1 MSEPSVAVN
10 GSAVEGLRKKERRA
24 KVRHASNQETACHQM
39 ASQPSDAWWEAATV
53 HDISSTGI
61 GLVLQRPV
69 EPGAVLIV
77 GFEDM
82 SQLLAVRVVH
92 TTPQDTGWFAG
103 CKFTNKLS
111 DAELRALL

>member
-10 GSAVEGLRKKERRA
+10 GSAVEGLHKKDRRA
-24 KVRHASNQETACHQM
+24 KVRHASHHETSCHQM
-39 ASQPSDAWWEAATV
+39 ASQPSDTWWEGATV
-53 HDISSTGI
+53 RDISATGI
-61 GLVLQRPV
+61 GLVLQRQV

-82 SQLLAVRVVH
+82 TQLLAVRVVH
-92 TTPQDTGWFAG
+92 VTPHDTGWFAG

-111 DAELRALL
+111 DAELKALL